1 MRRWI
6 CVSCIFIVAL
16 TVPVYASAQGGPIA
30 DASADSSPVG
40 PASAPSSTAT
50 ANPTPHPSE
59 SAAPEPPPRAVRG
72 PAVRERAGRRS
83 RGGSVASGALML
95 FMLIAFMGYYVVKK
109 LRR

>member
-6 CVSCIFIVAL
+6 RVICIVVVAL
-16 TVPVYASAQGGPIA
+16 TVPVYASAQGGPMA
-30 DASADSSPVG
+30 DASADSSAAS
-40 PASAPSSTAT
+40 PASAAT
-50 ANPTPHPSE
+50 AIATATPHPTE
-59 SAAPEPPPRAVRG
+59 SATPDAPPRPVRG